1 MASVTLYPNSFVS
14 STFTTSSNTS
24 NGCTSTSSTT
34 YATFTLETT
43 QKFAYYS
50 FDTSAIPSNVTI
62 NSVSCSIKVT
72 IPNDSNYN
80 TAQLYSG
87 TTAKGSSTSLSK
99 DTASTVSLTPGS
111 WTRSELDNIQLV
123 LGGGKGVKHTRIA
136 YFYGADLTIDYTSL
150 VYHNLTITNNSSYA
164 SVTNYEQSIPEGGN
178 STITLNI
185 TSINDI
191 ILFDNGTNVTSS
203 LVNTSGTTY
212 TYTITDI
219 QGDHTVIINDKV
231 SYTITSNL
239 NTNLVDA
246 ISPSGQT
253 TVYGGENYTLI
264 LGVDSVDL
272 IEVVDN
278 NVDVTSSLVRENN
291 ETVTSGNQNTV
302 LGEYTLVSG
311 SFNRSGAN
319 YFSGIVGNGVDA
331 TQTTSNYYSGGS
343 GTIAV
348 FNYKL
353 VFSNIPS
360 NAVITRLYCEVNG
373 HAQSTSNS
381 SEYMCVQLRSGD
393 TELSEELNFKS
404 VGTSN
409 STQTIEA
416 TTLPTVAQ
424 LENLVLYCRLGYYGG
439 AINGATCYIEYT
451 TTDKLLNTNT
461 QYVWTYTLNNVSA
474 SHIININELVGVI
487 THTVT
492 ITNNNTEVTISQ
504 SSLIVREGNSA
515 VISFTT
521 SRGEGVILKDNGTDV
536 TSSLTNSDTTY
547 SYTITN
553 ILADHTIT
561 ISEKYWY
568 EITTECTYANAS
580 VSVSNSKVYEGN
592 NVTVTVNVSNI
603 SLVDVKDN
611 GVNLTLTSSGT
622 NTYIATITNV
632 TDDHEIVVLEAN
644 SYSVTALSN
653 TNNAT
658 ITTSGVSSVLDGNDI
673 TFTLTSDVDWSLI
686 ILKDNGVDVTSSI
699 VHNTGSA
706 SSGSPTFI
714 PSSFDSTNSSY
725 DSIYTGTADNGL
737 TAHTDSNRFCVYSN
751 TGSGAESYLYYNFDC
766 SSIPANATITSVSC
780 TAAASCYSSGSY
792 FATKELQLCTGTTE
806 KGNSVTV
813 TGNGS
818 TSSTHT
824 FDGGS
829 WTRAE
834 LNNIKIRFKVVR
846 STSNTTTEAS
856 FSFFGATLTVNYE
869 TAGESYTY
877 TITDVGENHTV
888 SLFEVFVPEEEDETK
903 TYHSITISSI
913 NATTNPG
920 SGTIRVE
927 EGTNQTISISL
938 DEPQITVVTDNG
950 VDITN
955 DLVISGGTPSYTVT
969 GTVSGASY
977 GFELNN
983 STGYYT
989 SNNAAQASTAAV
1001 CRVNFNLPETTLIT
1015 IEYINYAES
1024 TYDYGI
1030 FGKVD
1035 TALGTTNSA
1044 DSDPYKSCSGESSA
1058 SAVTLTYEIEAGEHF
1073 IDIKYLKDSSQDS
1086 NNDNL
1091 QWKITNMQLLS
1102 INEYTYTLTNIT
1114 EDHNLIFIFG
1124 EVVYYTNTASGTGCR
1139 LYPTGNYVTLP
1150 NESYSVTVI
1159 PDKSSYNI
1167 VLYDNGRDVSSKLEY
1182 LNSDGSVSYVYTI
1195 KKVTTDHTITVTCES
1210 SQIIY
1215 QKISNA
1221 YIAFSKVYKK
1231 ISGYWVEQDDYRN
1244 LFESNKIYFFKEY
1257 NESITVTHSFN
1268 GYKIAPGN
1276 TYYDGSSFQ
1285 ISDNYSNSSYGQKY
1299 GKTAGSYYFDGADT
1313 QNLSIVYNGDT
1324 YITPSRTVFNEIIG
1338 LSGSRNGST
1347 VNNIQNVKYALIETT
1362 ETVVRGLLIF
1372 PDNETFTG
1380 GTLTAYNST
1389 SSNSSLTYTELNNY
1403 IDNGCAFLKCN
1414 GEFED
1419 VNSSAWFYNNQ
1430 FGRYVTSTS
1439 AGSYSYYNLFISVN
1453 SSSLSMQDDRSGAD
1467 GHYMCCRMV
1476 SLIN

>member
-1 MASVTLYPNSFVS
+1 MSRIVSKNETLTFIPSEYDSSNSTFASTSSLSNGLNDIDGTNSYARFTVATTQYYAYYNFSITGIPSNAENISVSCQVKATAASSSRITTKAVQLCSGTTTKGSAVTLGTTGTTAATVSITNTGSWTISELSNIKLRLTGVRSSSSGGGGGSNSYYLYFWGARLTITYEYNGLAYEITATSNSSGSSFVS
-14 STFTTSSNTS
+14 YDNEVIA
-24 NGCTSTSSTT
+24 G
-34 YATFTLETT
+34 
-43 QKFAYYS
+43 
-50 FDTSAIPSNVTI
+50 
-62 NSVSCSIKVT
+62 
-72 IPNDSNYN
+72 NDSIISMSISNIN
-80 TAQLYSG
+80 N
-87 TTAKGSSTSLSK
+87 
-99 DTASTVSLTPGS
+99 VIV
-111 WTRSELDNIQLV
+111 LDNGNNI
-123 LGGGKGVKHTRIA
+123 TN
-136 YFYGADLTIDYTSL
+136 DLT
-150 VYHNLTITNNSSYA
+150 
-164 SVTNYEQSIPEGGN
+164 
-178 STITLNI
+178 
-185 TSINDI
+185 
-191 ILFDNGTNVTSS
+191 
-203 LVNTSGTTY
+203 NTSGTTY
-212 TYTITDI
+212 TYTINSI
-219 QGDHTVIINDKV
+219 QDDHEIIINDKIPHTV
-231 SYTITSNL
+231 TSTL
-239 NTNLVDA
+239 NTDLVDS

-253 TVYGGENYTLI
+253 TVYEGQDYDLVLEI
-264 LGVDSVDL
+264 DSIDL
-272 IEVVDN
+272 IEVIDN
-278 NVDVTSSLVRENN
+278 NVDVTSSLIRENN
-291 ETVTSGNQNTV
+291 VTITNGNQTTV

-311 SFNRSGAN
+311 SFNSSGAN
-319 YFSGIVGNGVDA
+319 YFSGIVGNGIDA
-331 TQTTSNYYSGGS
+331 TQTSSNYYSSSS

-353 VFSNIPS
+353 LFNNIPS
-360 NAVITRLYCEVNG
+360 NAIITRLYVEVNG
-373 HAQSTSNS
+373 HAESTSNS
-381 SEYMCVQLRSGD
+381 NEYMCVQLRSGD

-424 LENLVLYCRLGYYGG
+424 LDDLILYCRLGYYGG

-451 TTDKLLNTNT
+451 ATEQRGLTGNT
-461 QYVWTYTLNNVSA
+461 QYVWIYTIQNVTTD
-474 SHIININELVGVI
+474 HTINVNELVGVT
-487 THTVT
+487 THTIT

-504 SSLIVREGNSA
+504 SSFIVREGNSA

-521 SRGEGVILKDNGTDV
+521 SRGDGVILKDNGTDV

-611 GVNLTLTSSGT
+611 GVDLTLTSSGT

-658 ITTSGVSSVLDGNDI
+658 ITPSGVSSVLDGNDI

-766 SSIPANATITSVSC
+766 SSIPANATITSVTC
-780 TAAASCYSSGSY
+780 IATASVYQASTY
-792 FATKELQLCTGTTE
+792 FSTYDLQLCNGTTE
-806 KGNSVTV
+806 KGSATTI
-813 TGNGS
+813 TGSGS
-818 TSSTHT
+818 TSATHNI
-824 FDGGS
+824 DGGS

-834 LNNIKIRFKVVR
+834 LNNIKIRVR
-846 STSNTTTEAS
+846 VIRGTSNTTAEAS
-856 FSFFGATLTVNYE
+856 FSFWGATLTVNYE

-888 SLFEVFVPEEEDETK
+888 SLFEAFIPEEEDETK
-903 TYHSITISSI
+903 AYHSITISSI

-938 DEPQITVVTDNG
+938 DEPQITLVTDNG

-969 GTVSGASY
+969 DTVSGASY

-989 SNNAAQASTAAV
+989 SNNAGQSSTAAV
-1001 CRVNFNLPETTLIT
+1001 CRVNFNLPEKTLIT

-1024 TYDYGI
+1024 AYDYGI

-1035 TALGTTNSA
+1035 TALGTTYSA

-1073 IDIKYLKDSSQDS
+1073 IDIKYRKDSSQDS

-1195 KKVTTDHTITVTCES
+1195 KKVTADHTITVTCES

-1244 LFESNKIYFFKEY
+1244 LFE
-1257 NESITVTHSFN
+1257 
-1268 GYKIAPGN
+1268 
-1276 TYYDGSSFQ
+1276 
-1285 ISDNYSNSSYGQKY
+1285 
-1299 GKTAGSYYFDGADT
+1299 
-1313 QNLSIVYNGDT
+1313 
-1324 YITPSRTVFNEIIG
+1324 
-1338 LSGSRNGST
+1338 
-1347 VNNIQNVKYALIETT
+1347 
-1362 ETVVRGLLIF
+1362 
-1372 PDNETFTG
+1372 
-1380 GTLTAYNST
+1380 
-1389 SSNSSLTYTELNNY
+1389 
-1403 IDNGCAFLKCN
+1403 
-1414 GEFED
+1414 
-1419 VNSSAWFYNNQ
+1419 NNQ
-1430 FGRYVTSTS
+1430 IYINK
-1439 AGSYSYYNLFISVN
+1439 GSLN
-1453 SSSLSMQDDRSGAD
+1453 
-1467 GHYMCCRMV
+1467 
-1476 SLIN
+1476 